1 VLYFSKFDRIFADMK
16 FNLGFTIMV
25 IFSLCITH
33 ASASITPK
41 YRIDNFIIKEN
52 LIKNGKLAV
61 IACDTNDQPTD
72 RITGTFLFVINGF
85 KQSLSF
91 RDGIALSPLE
101 IDKSSFV
108 FIKHENLVGTH
119 SKLYYVYKNDDGLN
133 PIQISWM
140 VLLVVPLVIIVIA
153 SLYKRL
159 IFLAILVLLALAYFN
174 YSKGLSFEG
183 IFETISAGIKNFF

>member
-1 VLYFSKFDRIFADMK
+1 MK
-16 FNLGFTIMV
+16 FSLGLTIAV
-25 IFSLCITH
+25 IFSFCVVHTNAAI
-33 ASASITPK
+33 IPK
-41 YRIDNFIIKEN
+41 YHIDNFIIKEN

-61 IACDTNDQPTD
+61 IACDSNDQPTD
-72 RITGTFLFVINGF
+72 RATGTFLFVINGF

-91 RDGIALSPLE
+91 RDGVAISPLE

-108 FIKHENLVGTH
+108 FIKHENLAGSH
-119 SKLYYVYKNDDGLN
+119 SKLYYVYKNDSGLN

-140 VLLVVPLVIIVIA
+140 VLLIVPLIIIIIA

-159 IFLAILVLLALAYFN
+159 IVLAIIVLLALAYFN

-183 IFETISAGIKNFF
+183 IFETISAGIKSFF